1 VALTLRKDEQQLEQ
15 YAMHISAADDGTTC
29 TKSLNSIE
37 LISPDNIGEKND
49 KNHSGF
55 LAR

>member
-1 VALTLRKDEQQLEQ
+1 MALTLRKDEQQLEQ

-37 LISPDNIGEKND
+37 LISPNHIGEKND